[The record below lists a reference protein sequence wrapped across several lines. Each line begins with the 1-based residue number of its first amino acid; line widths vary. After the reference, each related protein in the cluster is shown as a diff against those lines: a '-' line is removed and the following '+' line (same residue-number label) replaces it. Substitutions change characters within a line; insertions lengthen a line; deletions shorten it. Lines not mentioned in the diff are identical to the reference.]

1 MGTESTCVANVEC
14 ELLWVYRG
22 DPGACEN
29 VIVQVIEV
37 VGEDETVL
45 AEDTTANDG
54 RDLKVVPGDAEANE
68 FTIRLK
74 QLEAEKGEA
83 AFNEWLRA
91 SAEKARA
98 AKAASKPAKRVRR

>member
-1 MGTESTCVANVEC
+1 MGTVSTCVANHEC

-68 FTIRLK
+68 FTIRLTCDSDDSLTDE
-74 QLEAEKGEA
+74 LE
-83 AFNEWLRA
+83 FSVSYTPA
-91 SAEKARA
+91 SPTTAH
-98 AKAASKPAKRVRR
+98 PA